1 MIKEEEIAYYREK
14 ITNKYVT
21 EVMEKLK
28 KEEEEFRNLLSK
40 YKKKTPV

>member
-28 KEEEEFRNLLSK
+28 KEEEFRKLLSK
-40 YKKKTPV
+40 YKRKTPV